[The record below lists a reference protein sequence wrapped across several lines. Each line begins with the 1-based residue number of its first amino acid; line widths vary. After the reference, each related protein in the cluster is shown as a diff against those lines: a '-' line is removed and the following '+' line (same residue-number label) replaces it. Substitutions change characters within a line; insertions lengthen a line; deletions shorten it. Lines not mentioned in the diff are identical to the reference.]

1 MKAIEIHGLR
11 LSYTGIYKFTN
22 YLKCTLDKLDILI
35 NNAAQTIHRPIEFY
49 RHLLDYEKLSKHALP
64 EEQQRILVGGINLN
78 MGLPGDRTESQTG
91 DLDYATKD
99 TETKLDDMD
108 SSGKEETA
116 PDGKYSNPE
125 SCDPIVELPG
135 EFTGNKSD
143 SIVEP
148 KNKSSPKVTA
158 ATSVPSVSGTS
169 KDVAQQIVP
178 PTQLRAVPPMRMSSF
193 ERETLFP
200 SGRFDADGQQLDLR
214 RTNTWR
220 TVLDEVPVG
229 ELLEVRFFL
238 IYFSYFNF

>member
-1 MKAIEIHGLR
+1 
-11 LSYTGIYKFTN
+11 
-22 YLKCTLDKLDILI
+22 
-35 NNAAQTIHRPIEFY
+35 
-49 RHLLDYEKLSKHALP
+49 
-64 EEQQRILVGGINLN
+64 
-78 MGLPGDRTESQTG
+78 MGLPGEDQTESQTG

-135 EFTGNKSD
+135 DFTSSKSD
-143 SIVEP
+143 SIIEP

-158 ATSVPSVSGTS
+158 ATSVPSVAGTS
-169 KDVAQQIVP
+169 TNVAQQIVP

-229 ELLEVRFFL
+229 ELLEVRSFL
-238 IYFSYFNF
+238 IYPSYFN

>member
-11 LSYTGIYKFTN
+11 LSCTGIYKFTN
-22 YLKCTLDKLDILI
+22 YLKRTLDKLDILI

-49 RHLLDYEKLSKHALP
+49 RHLLDYEKLSTHALP

-78 MGLPGDRTESQTG
+78 MGLPGENETG
-91 DLDYATKD
+91 DLEYATKD

-108 SSGKEETA
+108 SSGKEETD
-116 PDGKYSNPE
+116 PDGKYSNPQ

-135 EFTGNKSD
+135 DFTGKQSD

-158 ATSVPSVSGTS
+158 TTYVLSVSGTS
-169 KDVAQQIVP
+169 TDVAQQIVP
-178 PTQLRAVPPMRMSSF
+178 PTQMRAAPSMRMSSF

-229 ELLEVRFFL
+229 ELLEVRSFL
-238 IYFSYFNF
+238 IYPSYFN